1 MNAIQKKAHA
11 EGFLLVANAFK
22 AGQQFDIA
30 QATAWIN
37 LCINRDST
45 LESLA
50 VVDRD
55 SNSDIAQ
62 VRKFEATSTE
72 MSGYRLA
79 GICSAIEEI
88 RANLERSGV
97 RIAFTSTKPSISAG
111 ED

>member
-37 LCINRDST
+37 LCITRDST

-72 MSGYRLA
+72 MAGYRLC
-79 GICSAIEEI
+79 GICSAVEGI
-88 RANLERSGV
+88 RASLERSGV